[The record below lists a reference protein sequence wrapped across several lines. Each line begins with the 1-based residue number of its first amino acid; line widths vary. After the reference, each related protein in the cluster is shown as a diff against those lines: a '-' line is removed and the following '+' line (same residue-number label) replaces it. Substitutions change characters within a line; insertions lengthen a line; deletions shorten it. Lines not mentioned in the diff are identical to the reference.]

1 MATMSSG
8 KAREADRSI
17 GAILVSS
24 GRLAIEDVER
34 IINFQKERD
43 LRFGDAGMQLGL
55 LTEADIFYALS
66 LQFDYPYLSGPG
78 HPVSDEVVVAYRP
91 FSAEGERLRS
101 LRSQLQLRWFRE
113 GASRVALA
121 IVGTRPGEGRSL
133 LAANLAVTFA
143 QAKER
148 TLLIDGDLRNPR
160 QNHLFR
166 VENQTGLSN
175 LLTGRMHEQVIKL
188 VPGIPGLAVLPS
200 GPIPPNPEELLGR
213 ASFARILEQSMSAFD
228 VIIIDTPA
236 VTCGADVTLL
246 ARFAGA
252 ALVVARNNM
261 TRTSELRDLVD
272 HMQDAGVKVVGSVL
286 VDAPFKKPAAK
297 LKKQGEAGER

>member
-1 MATMSSG
+1 MATMSAG
-8 KAREADRSI
+8 TAREADRSI
-17 GAILVSS
+17 GAILVNS

-34 IINFQKERD
+34 IINFQKERE
-43 LRFGDAGMQLGL
+43 LRFGDAGLQLGL

-91 FSAEGERLRS
+91 YSAEGERLRS
-101 LRSQLQLRWFRE
+101 LRSQLQLRWFKE
-113 GASRVALA
+113 GTPRAALA

-148 TLLIDGDLRNPR
+148 TLLIDGDMRNPR
-160 QNHLFR
+160 QNLLFK
-166 VENQTGLSN
+166 VENQSGLSN

-213 ASFARILEQSMSAFD
+213 SSFDRILEQSMSAFD
-228 VIIIDTPA
+228 VVIIDTPA
-236 VTCGADVTLL
+236 MTLGADVTLL

-252 ALVVARNNM
+252 ALIVARNNM
-261 TRTSELRDLVD
+261 TRTAEFRELADQ
-272 HMQDAGVKVVGSVL
+272 MQEAGVKVVGSVL
-286 VDAPFKKPAAK
+286 VDVPFKKPQK
-297 LKKQGEAGER
+297 LKQPR

>member
-8 KAREADRSI
+8 KAQEAGRSI
-17 GAILVSS
+17 GAILVNS
-24 GRLAIEDVER
+24 GRLALADVER
-34 IINFQKERD
+34 IINFQKEND
-43 LRFGDAGMQLGL
+43 LRFGDAAMKLGIL
-55 LTEADIFYALS
+55 SEADIFYALS
-66 LQFDYPYLSGPG
+66 MQFDYPYLSGPG

-101 LRSQLQLRWFRE
+101 LRSQLQLRCFKE
-113 GASRVALA
+113 GASRIAMAV
-121 IVGTRPGEGRSL
+121 VGTCRGEGRSL

-160 QNHLFR
+160 QNQLFK

-175 LLTGRMHEQVIKL
+175 LLTGRMQEQVIKL
-188 VPGIPGLAVLPS
+188 IPGIPGLAVLPS

-213 ASFARILEQSMSAFD
+213 SSFDRILDQSMSAFD
-228 VIIIDTPA
+228 VVIIDTPA
-236 VTCGADVTLL
+236 MTEGADVTLL

-261 TRTSELRDLVD
+261 TRMAEFRELVD
-272 HMQDAGVKVVGSVL
+272 QMQESGVKVVGSVL
-286 VDAPFKKPAAK
+286 IDAPLISQKRSKTP
-297 LKKQGEAGER
+297 QRGG

>member
-8 KAREADRSI
+8 KARDADRSI
-17 GAILVSS
+17 GAILVNS

-34 IINFQKERD
+34 IINFQKENA
-43 LRFGDAGMQLGL
+43 LRFGDAGMQLGR

-78 HPVSDEVVVAYRP
+78 HPDSDEVVVAYRP

-101 LRSQLQLRWFRE
+101 LRSQLQLRWFKE

-148 TLLIDGDLRNPR
+148 TLLIDGDMRNPR
-160 QNHLFR
+160 QHLLFK

-188 VPGIPGLAVLPS
+188 VPGIPGLAILPS

-213 ASFARILEQSMSAFD
+213 SSFDRILEQSMSAFD
-228 VIIIDTPA
+228 VVIIDTPA
-236 VTCGADVTLL
+236 MTMGADVTLL

-252 ALVVARNNM
+252 ALIVARNNM
-261 TRTSELRDLVD
+261 TCTAEFQELVD
-272 HMQDAGVKVVGSVL
+272 QMQEAGVKVVGSVL
-286 VDAPFKKPAAK
+286 VDVPFQKKPQK
-297 LKKQGEAGER
+297 LMSLRRGT

>member
-17 GAILVSS
+17 GAILVNA

-34 IINFQKERD
+34 IIHFQKENN

-55 LTEADIFYALS
+55 LSEADIFYALS

-78 HPVSDEVVVAYRP
+78 HQISDEVVVAYRP
-91 FSAEGERLRS
+91 ASAEGERLRS
-101 LRSQLQLRWFRE
+101 LRSQLQLRWFKE
-113 GASRVALA
+113 GASRAALA
-121 IVGTRPGEGRSL
+121 VVGTRPGEGRSL

-160 QNHLFR
+160 QNLLFK

-175 LLTGRMHEQVIKL
+175 LLTGRMQEHVIKL

-213 ASFARILEQSMSAFD
+213 SSFDRILEQSMSAVD
-228 VIIIDTPA
+228 VVIIDTPA
-236 VTCGADVTLL
+236 MTLGADVTLL

-261 TRTSELRDLVD
+261 TRTAEFQELVD
-272 HMQDAGVKVVGSVL
+272 QMQDAGVTVVGSVL
-286 VDAPFKKPAAK
+286 VDAPIQKKPKAP
-297 LKKQGEAGER
+297 KQNTSR

>member
-8 KAREADRSI
+8 KARDADRSI
-17 GAILVSS
+17 GAILVNS

-34 IINFQKERD
+34 IINFQKERE

-66 LQFDYPYLSGPG
+66 MQFDYPYLSGPG

-101 LRSQLQLRWFRE
+101 LRSQLQLRWFKE

-148 TLLIDGDLRNPR
+148 TLLIDGDMRRPR
-160 QNHLFR
+160 QNVLFK

-175 LLTGRMHEQVIKL
+175 LLTGRMQEQVIKL
-188 VPGIPGLAVLPS
+188 VPGIPGLAILPS

-213 ASFARILEQSMSAFD
+213 SSFDRILEQSMSAFD
-228 VIIIDTPA
+228 VVIIDTPPM
-236 VTCGADVTLL
+236 TSGDDVTLL

-252 ALVVARNNM
+252 ALIVARNHL
-261 TRTSELRDLVD
+261 TRTAEFQELVD
-272 HMQDAGVKVVGSVL
+272 QMQDAGVKVVGSVL
-286 VDAPFKKPAAK
+286 VDVPFNKPQKFKKPRR
-297 LKKQGEAGER
+297 GT

>member
-17 GAILVSS
+17 GAILVNS
-24 GRLAIEDVER
+24 GRLALADVER
-34 IINFQKERD
+34 IINFQKEHE

-55 LTEADIFYALS
+55 LSEADIFYALS

-91 FSAEGERLRS
+91 FSPEGERLRS
-101 LRSQLQLRWFRE
+101 LRSQLQLRWFKE
-113 GASRVALA
+113 GTSRAALA

-160 QNHLFR
+160 QNLLFKI
-166 VENQTGLSN
+166 ENQTGLSN
-175 LLTGRMHEQVIKL
+175 LLTGRTQDQVIKL

-213 ASFARILEQSMSAFD
+213 SSFDRILEQSMSAFD
-228 VIIIDTPA
+228 VVIIDTPA
-236 VTCGADVTLL
+236 MTIGADVTLL

-261 TRTSELRDLVD
+261 TRTSEFQELVD
-272 HMQDAGVKVVGSVL
+272 LMQDAGVKVVGSVL
-286 VDAPFKKPAAK
+286 VDAPFVKDKKS
-297 LKKQGEAGER
+297 GSRS

>member
-8 KAREADRSI
+8 KARDADRSI
-17 GAILVSS
+17 GAILVNS

-34 IINFQKERD
+34 IINFQKDNE

-66 LQFDYPYLSGPG
+66 MQFDYPYLSGPG
-78 HPVSDEVVVAYRP
+78 QPISDEVVVAYRP

-101 LRSQLQLRWFRE
+101 LRSQLQLRWFKE
-113 GASRVALA
+113 GATRAALA
-121 IVGTRPGEGRSL
+121 LAVVGTRPGEGRSL

-148 TLLIDGDLRNPR
+148 TLLIDGDLRKPR
-160 QNHLFR
+160 QDKLFK

-175 LLTGRMHEQVIKL
+175 LLTGRMHDQVIKL

-213 ASFARILEQSMSAFD
+213 SSFDRILEQSMSAFD
-228 VIIIDTPA
+228 VVIIDTPPMILG
-236 VTCGADVTLL
+236 TDVTLL

-261 TRTSELRDLVD
+261 TRTAEFRELVD
-272 HMQDAGVKVVGSVL
+272 QMQEAGVKVVGSVL
-286 VDAPFKKPAAK
+286 VDAPFTKPKALTETK
-297 LKKQGEAGER
+297 

>member
-17 GAILVSS
+17 GAILVNS
-24 GRLAIEDVER
+24 GRLALADVER
-34 IINFQKERD
+34 IINFQKEHE

-55 LTEADIFYALS
+55 LSEADIFYALS

-91 FSAEGERLRS
+91 FSPEGERLRS
-101 LRSQLQLRWFRE
+101 LRSQLQLRWFKE
-113 GASRVALA
+113 GTSRAALA
-121 IVGTRPGEGRSL
+121 VVGTRPGEGRSL

-160 QNHLFR
+160 QNLLFKI
-166 VENQTGLSN
+166 ENQAGLSN
-175 LLTGRMHEQVIKL
+175 LLTGRTQEQVIKL

-200 GPIPPNPEELLGR
+200 GPTPPNPEELLGR
-213 ASFARILEQSMSAFD
+213 SSFDRILEQSMSAFD
-228 VIIIDTPA
+228 VVIIDTPA
-236 VTCGADVTLL
+236 MTVGADVTLL

-261 TRTSELRDLVD
+261 TRTSEFQELVD
-272 HMQDAGVKVVGSVL
+272 QMQDAGVKVVGSVL
-286 VDAPFKKPAAK
+286 VDVPFVKDKKSG
-297 LKKQGEAGER
+297 LRR

>member
-1 MATMSSG
+1 MAPMSSG
-8 KAREADRSI
+8 KARDADRSI
-17 GAILVSS
+17 GAILVNS
-24 GRLAIEDVER
+24 GRRAIEDVER
-34 IINFQKERD
+34 IINFQREHE
-43 LRFGDAGMQLGL
+43 LRFGEAGMQLGL
-55 LTEADIFYALS
+55 LSEADIFYALS

-91 FSAEGERLRS
+91 YSAEGERLRS
-101 LRSQLQLRWFRE
+101 LRSQLQLRWFKE
-113 GASRVALA
+113 GTSRAALA
-121 IVGTRPGEGRSL
+121 IVGTRPGEGRSV

-160 QNHLFR
+160 QNLLFK

-213 ASFARILEQSMSAFD
+213 SSFDRILEQSMSAFD
-228 VIIIDTPA
+228 VVIIDTPA
-236 VTCGADVTLL
+236 MTLGADVTLL

-261 TRTSELRDLVD
+261 TRTAEFQELVD
-272 HMQDAGVKVVGSVL
+272 QMQEAGVKVVGSVL
-286 VDAPFKKPAAK
+286 VDVPFKKPQK
-297 LKKQGEAGER
+297 LKQPR

>member
-17 GAILVSS
+17 GAILVNS
-24 GRLAIEDVER
+24 GRLALADVER
-34 IINFQKERD
+34 IINFQKEHE

-55 LTEADIFYALS
+55 LSEADIFYALS

-91 FSAEGERLRS
+91 FSPEGERLRS
-101 LRSQLQLRWFRE
+101 LRSQLQLRWFKE
-113 GASRVALA
+113 GTSRAALA
-121 IVGTRPGEGRSL
+121 VVGTRPGEGRSL

-160 QNHLFR
+160 QNLLFKI
-166 VENQTGLSN
+166 ENQTGLSN
-175 LLTGRMHEQVIKL
+175 LLTGRTQDQVIKL

-213 ASFARILEQSMSAFD
+213 SSFDRILEQSMSAFD
-228 VIIIDTPA
+228 VVIIDTPA
-236 VTCGADVTLL
+236 MTTGADVTLL

-261 TRTSELRDLVD
+261 TRTSEFQELVD
-272 HMQDAGVKVVGSVL
+272 LMQDAGVKVVGSVL
-286 VDAPFKKPAAK
+286 VDAPFVKDKKS
-297 LKKQGEAGER
+297 GSRS

>member
-8 KAREADRSI
+8 KARDADRSI
-17 GAILVSS
+17 GAILVNS

-34 IINFQKERD
+34 IINFQKERE

-55 LTEADIFYALS
+55 LSEADIFYALS
-66 LQFDYPYLSGPG
+66 MQFDYPYLSGPG

-101 LRSQLQLRWFRE
+101 LRSQLQLRWFKE

-148 TLLIDGDLRNPR
+148 TLLIDGDMRRPR
-160 QNHLFR
+160 QNVLFK

-175 LLTGRMHEQVIKL
+175 LLTGRMQEQVIKL
-188 VPGIPGLAVLPS
+188 VPGIPGLAILPS

-213 ASFARILEQSMSAFD
+213 SSFDRILEQSMSAFD
-228 VIIIDTPA
+228 VVIIDTPPM
-236 VTCGADVTLL
+236 TSGADVTLL

-252 ALVVARNNM
+252 ALIVARNHL
-261 TRTSELRDLVD
+261 TRTSEFQELVD
-272 HMQDAGVKVVGSVL
+272 QMQDAGVKVVGSVL
-286 VDAPFKKPAAK
+286 VDVPFNKPQK
-297 LKKQGEAGER
+297 FTKPRRGT

>member
-8 KAREADRSI
+8 KARDADRSI
-17 GAILVSS
+17 GAILVNS

-34 IINFQKERD
+34 IINFQKERE

-78 HPVSDEVVVAYRP
+78 QPISDEVVVAYRP

-101 LRSQLQLRWFRE
+101 LRSQLQLRWFKE
-113 GASRVALA
+113 GVPRAALA

-160 QNHLFR
+160 QNLLFK

-188 VPGIPGLAVLPS
+188 VPGIPGLAILPS

-213 ASFARILEQSMSAFD
+213 SSFDRILEQSMSAFD
-228 VIIIDTPA
+228 VVIIDTPA
-236 VTCGADVTLL
+236 MTLGADVTLL

-252 ALVVARNNM
+252 ALIVARNNM
-261 TRTSELRDLVD
+261 TRTSEFQELVD
-272 HMQDAGVKVVGSVL
+272 QMQEAGVKVVGSVL
-286 VDAPFKKPAAK
+286 VDVPLKKPQK
-297 LKKQGEAGER
+297 LKQPR

>member
-8 KAREADRSI
+8 KARDADRSI
-17 GAILVSS
+17 GAILVNS

-34 IINFQKERD
+34 IINFQKEHE

-55 LTEADIFYALS
+55 LSEADIYYALS

-78 HPVSDEVVVAYRP
+78 HPVSEEVVVAYRP

-101 LRSQLQLRWFRE
+101 LRSQLQLRWFKE
-113 GASRVALA
+113 GVPRAALA
-121 IVGTRPGEGRSL
+121 VVGTRPGEGRSL
-133 LAANLAVTFA
+133 MAANLAVTFA

-160 QNHLFR
+160 QNLLFK

-188 VPGIPGLAVLPS
+188 VPGIPGLAILPS

-213 ASFARILEQSMSAFD
+213 SSFDRILEQSMSAFD
-228 VIIIDTPA
+228 VVIIDTPA
-236 VTCGADVTLL
+236 MTVGTDVTLL

-261 TRTSELRDLVD
+261 TRTNEYRELVEQ
-272 HMQDAGVKVVGSVL
+272 MQDAGVAVVGSVL
-286 VDAPFKKPAAK
+286 IDVPAKVKKP
-297 LKKQGEAGER
+297 RPRT